1 MTEGPIDAADGRDH
15 LGGMLETVT
24 LDQLRVLIAI
34 ADAGSFTAASRT
46 LGRAQSAISHAVAQV
61 EANLGV
67 SLFDRTGRRPVA
79 TEAGR
84 ALLAD
89 ARAVV
94 ARMEEMRARAR
105 GYASGLEAEVSAALA
120 PLMPVKAVTEAL
132 GAFRETFPTVALT
145 LWTEP
150 MGGAVARV
158 LARDCAVGI
167 TGALPTSRLP
177 EALVTAPFMRV
188 AQVVVAAPDHPLA
201 RGEEPVTGTEL
212 RRHVQ
217 IVLTDRS
224 GLTAGQSVG
233 VVSPD
238 IWKVTDLATKRDCL
252 LAGLGW
258 GGLPEPMAAPEIA
271 AGRLVPLA
279 LDGGRDGSGYDIGLV
294 TIYRRDAPPGPAGR
308 WLLDRLTAAAR
319 EKGAAEATP

>member
-1 MTEGPIDAADGRDH
+1 
-15 LGGMLETVT
+15 MLETVT

-34 ADAGSFTAASRT
+34 SDAGSFTAASRA
-46 LGRAQSAISHAVAQV
+46 LGRAQSAVSHAVAQV

-120 PLMPVKAVTEAL
+120 PLMPVAAVTEAL
-132 GAFRETFPTVALT
+132 AAFREAFPTVALT

-158 LARDCAVGI
+158 LARDCVVGI
-167 TGALPTSRLP
+167 TGALATTRLP
-177 EALVTAPFMRV
+177 EALVAAPVMRI
-188 AQVVVAAPDHPLA
+188 AQIAVAAPDHPLA
-201 RGEEPVTGTEL
+201 RAAGPVDETEL

-224 GLTAGQSVG
+224 GLTAGQSIG

-238 IWKVTDLATKRDCL
+238 IWKVTELAAKRDYL
-252 LAGLGW
+252 MAGLGW
-258 GGLPEPMAAPEIA
+258 GRLPEPMAAPEVA
-271 AGRLVPLA
+271 TGRLVPLP
-279 LDGGRDGSGYDIGLV
+279 LVGGPEGTGYDIALM
-294 TIYRRDAPPGPAGR
+294 TIHRRDAPPGPAGR
-308 WLLDRLTAAAR
+308 WLLDRLAIAAR
-319 EKGAAEATP
+319 EKGAAGATP

>member
-1 MTEGPIDAADGRDH
+1 
-15 LGGMLETVT
+15 MLETVT

-34 ADAGSFTAASRT
+34 ADAGSFTAASRS

-67 SLFDRTGRRPVA
+67 PLFDRTGRRPVA

-105 GYASGLEAEVSAALA
+105 GYAQGLEAEVSAAMS
-120 PLMPVKAVTEAL
+120 PLLPPERLEAAL
-132 GAFRETFPTVALT
+132 RGFRESFPTVALT

-158 LARDCAVGI
+158 LARECAVGVSG
-167 TGALPTSRLP
+167 TLSTLPLP
-177 EALVTAPFMRV
+177 GSLVTAPV
-188 AQVVVAAPDHPLA
+188 ARIEQVAVVAPDHPLA
-201 RGEEPVTGTEL
+201 AGRPAEAAL
-212 RRHVQ
+212 RAHVQ

-224 GLTAGQSVG
+224 GLTAGRDIG

-238 IWKVTDLATKRDCL
+238 TWRVTELAAKRDL
-252 LAGLGW
+252 LLSGLGW
-258 GGLPEPMAAPEIA
+258 GTLPDFMAAPEIA
-271 AGRLVPLA
+271 AGRLVRLPLPE
-279 LDGGRDGSGYDIGLV
+279 GSGAAGYDIKLV
-294 TIYRRDAPPGPAGR
+294 TIHRRDAPPGPAGR
-308 WLLDRLTAAAR
+308 WLLDRLAR
-319 EKGAAEATP
+319 G

>member
-1 MTEGPIDAADGRDH
+1 
-15 LGGMLETVT
+15 MLETVT

-34 ADAGSFTAASRT
+34 ADAGSFTAASRS
-46 LGRAQSAISHAVAQV
+46 LGRAQSAVSHAVAQI

-67 SLFDRTGRRPVA
+67 PLFDRTGRRPVA

-120 PLMPVKAVTEAL
+120 PLMPLETVTDAL
-132 GAFRETFPTVALT
+132 AAFREAFPTVALT

-158 LARDCAVGI
+158 LARDCVVGI
-167 TGALPTSRLP
+167 TGKVPTLRLP
-177 EALVTAPFMRV
+177 EALIGRPVMRV
-188 AQVVVAAPDHPLA
+188 EQIAVAAPGHPLA
-201 RGEEPVTGTEL
+201 AGGGPVTETEL

-224 GLTAGQSVG
+224 GLTAGQDMG

-238 IWKVTDLATKRDCL
+238 IWKVTELAAKRDYL

-258 GGLPEPMAAPEIA
+258 GRLPEPMAAPEVA
-271 AGRLVPLA
+271 AGRLTPLPLEGA
-279 LDGGRDGSGYDIGLV
+279 PDGTGYDIGLV
-294 TIYRRDAPPGPAGR
+294 AIHRRDAPPGPAGR
-308 WLLDRLTAAAR
+308 WLLDRLAAAGH
-319 EKGAAEATP
+319 EKGAAEAAP